1 MNPMVWMVLALAVVG
16 VAISLPATALLCRVG
31 RRLRAFDSTGAAGH
45 AKQLRGVPNIGGVGI
60 LLAVALPLAVGL
72 LALHFVDTTLLTSW
86 IPGLEPHL
94 PRLLE
99 GADQTISS
107 TATALAMLGGMII
120 LHALGLID
128 DRRSLNPW
136 LKLLVQVAVAAAMA
150 IWFDVRLMTL
160 VDRHLPFGPAPSI
173 IVTILWIVVVINAIN
188 FMDNMDGLAGGVSAI
203 AAALFMAA
211 CIVNHQWF
219 IAATLALLVGGLI
232 GFLVF
237 NFPPAKI
244 FMGDG
249 GSFVVG
255 FVLAVLTARTTY
267 YDPQQLDFP
276 LGGGW
281 YGVFMPLIVLAIPL
295 YDFTVVTFIRLKQ
308 GRNPLIG
315 DQQHFSHRLVQR
327 GLSQRGAVIVIWAA
341 AAVTGIGGVSL
352 GRLDAWQAAL
362 VGAQTLLVLIMIAI
376 FEHASRRAAVG
387 NDRSS

>member
-31 RRLRAFDSTGAAGH
+31 RRLGTLDSTGAAGH
-45 AKQLRGVPNIGGVGI
+45 AKLLRKVPNIGGVGI
-60 LLAVALPLAVGL
+60 FLAVALPLAVGL
-72 LALHFVDTTLLTSW
+72 LVLHFIDATTLSEW
-86 IPGLEPHL
+86 FPGLTQHL

-99 GADQTISS
+99 GTDQTIPSTS
-107 TATALAMLGGMII
+107 TAAAMLGGMIV
-120 LHALGLID
+120 LHVLGLID
-128 DRRSLNPW
+128 DRRSVSPW
-136 LKLLVQVAVAAAMA
+136 VKLAVQIAVAAVIA
-150 IWFDVRLMTL
+150 IWFDVRLMSLLGTW
-160 VDRHLPFGPAPSI
+160 PSI
-173 IVTILWIVVVINAIN
+173 IVTVLWILVVINAIN

-203 AAALFMAA
+203 AATLFMAA

-327 GLSQRGAVIVIWAA
+327 GLSQRGAVMVIWSA

-362 VGAQTLLVLIMIAI
+362 VGAQTLLVLIMIAL
-376 FEHASRRAAVG
+376 FEHASRRTAAG
-387 NDRSS
+387 NDRPS